1 MTRSDTR
8 GQPLALTSPHI
19 GTCLNQLQHTKG
31 LGSLSHSLAQA
42 CTPTTSTT
50 VQDNTVP
57 LSLLDVRPHR
67 LEPG

>member
-8 GQPLALTSPHI
+8 GQPLALLYILALASINSSIPRD
-19 GTCLNQLQHTKG
+19 
-31 LGSLSHSLAQA
+31 LGASLPLLLKVVP
-42 CTPTTSTT
+42 PTTSTT